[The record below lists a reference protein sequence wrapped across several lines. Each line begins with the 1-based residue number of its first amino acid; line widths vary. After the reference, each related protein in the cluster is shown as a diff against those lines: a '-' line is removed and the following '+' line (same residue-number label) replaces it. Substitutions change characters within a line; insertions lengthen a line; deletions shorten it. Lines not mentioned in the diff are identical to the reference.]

1 MNLEELLYTRFI
13 PAVLILI
20 MIGLGLSLTLADLKR
35 VVSFP
40 KAAAIG
46 ISGQLILLPLLAFVL
61 AYFLAPSPEI
71 AVGAV
76 ILAACPGGVTSNAY
90 VFAVR
95 ADVALSVTLTAI
107 VSFVTVLTIPLLTYG
122 ALLLFFQEGSIP
134 DLPVLAMF
142 RTLAMFTVIPITGG
156 MIFRNFW
163 PVLAQKMVEIV
174 RRVAVIVLILL
185 IVAAAASSYEVVL
198 ENALQA
204 GVLVIALNLLAMGMG
219 FGLARVFDLTTT
231 QAVTIT
237 YEIGVQNISLALLV
251 TLTLLEDPGFAI
263 TSFLYAVIMPI
274 TALAFISIA
283 RKMLVKAEA
292 GGVADVRGASL

>member
-1 MNLEELLYTRFI
+1 MDLVSILYTVLI

-20 MIGLGLSLTLADLKR
+20 MLGLGLSLTLADLKR
-35 VVSFP
+35 VVVFP

-46 ISGQLILLPLLAFVL
+46 ITGQLILLPLLAFTL

-95 ADVALSVTLTAI
+95 ADVALSVTLTAV
-107 VSFVTVLTIPLLTYG
+107 VSFVTVLTIPLLTYVS
-122 ALLLFFQEGSIP
+122 LLVFFQEGSIP
-134 DLPVLAMF
+134 DLPVLGML
-142 RTLAMFTVIPITGG
+142 RTLAMFTVVPISGG
-156 MIFRNFW
+156 MIFRALW
-163 PVLAQKMVEIV
+163 PVLAQRMVETV
-174 RRVAVIVLILL
+174 RRVAVIVLIFL

-198 ENALQA
+198 ENALGA
-204 GVLVIALNLLAMGMG
+204 GLLVIALNLLSMGMG
-219 FGLARVFDLTTT
+219 FGLARVFRLTTT

-251 TLTLLEDPGFAI
+251 TLTLLDNPAFAI
-263 TSFLYAVIMPI
+263 TSLLYAVIMPI
-274 TALAFISIA
+274 TALGFISIA
-283 RKMLVKAEA
+283 RKMLVAAKAGEPA
-292 GGVADVRGASL
+292 